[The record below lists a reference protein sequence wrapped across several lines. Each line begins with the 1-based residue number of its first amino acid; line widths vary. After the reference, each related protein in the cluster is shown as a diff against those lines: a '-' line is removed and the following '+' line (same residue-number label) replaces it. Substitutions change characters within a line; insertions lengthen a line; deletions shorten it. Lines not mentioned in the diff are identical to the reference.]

1 MLLHTDL
8 EFTGSGLKSARSTP
22 AFRLTCDE
30 IKGEGMERG
39 SRNDSK
45 VREGQVE
52 AGGKMER
59 V

>member
-8 EFTGSGLKSARSTP
+8 GFTGSGLKSARSTS
-22 AFRLTCDE
+22 AFRLMCDE
-30 IKGEGMERG
+30 IRGEGMERG
-39 SRNDSK
+39 SRNGRK

-52 AGGKMER
+52 AGRKVER